1 MRVDNIIPVRRT
13 LTSSHGTRVAA
24 TDSQGEHF
32 GYRPEMRPPTAA
44 STSAQAATFTACQ
57 PASLHGAKTSGDSAV
72 VPIRHVTM
80 VLRRAPRVARVL
92 WCSAAFAALLALTG
106 PTDAQGMGRNERAPQ
121 AQPSTGRYRGDVE
134 LTRLRKSAERGD
146 AQAAW
151 DLCTLYSGSDVESYH
166 GRRVVRDDAVAVE
179 WCRRAA
185 SQGHVRAGGTVG
197 AMYYFGRGVPQDF
210 AQAVRWTRPP
220 ATAGVSEAQYLL
232 GLMYAN
238 GQGLPRDESQAFS
251 WFLRS
256 AEQGYAYAQEFV
268 AARYL
273 SGQGTTRD
281 RLEAQKWLNVC
292 ATRESDARDR
302 CVVERDANAK
312 SMSRADLTEA
322 QGRATQWFAT
332 CSRPSEPRWNMV
344 CQ

>member
-1 MRVDNIIPVRRT
+1 
-13 LTSSHGTRVAA
+13 
-24 TDSQGEHF
+24 
-32 GYRPEMRPPTAA
+32 
-44 STSAQAATFTACQ
+44 
-57 PASLHGAKTSGDSAV
+57 
-72 VPIRHVTM
+72 
-80 VLRRAPRVARVL
+80 
-92 WCSAAFAALLALTG
+92 
-106 PTDAQGMGRNERAPQ
+106 
-121 AQPSTGRYRGDVE
+121 
-134 LTRLRKSAERGD
+134 
-146 AQAAW
+146 
-151 DLCTLYSGSDVESYH
+151 
-166 GRRVVRDDAVAVE
+166 
-179 WCRRAA
+179 
-185 SQGHVRAGGTVG
+185 
-197 AMYYFGRGVPQDF
+197 MYYFGRGVPQDF

-281 RLEAQKWLNVC
+281 RIEAQKWLNVC

-332 CSRPSEPRWNMV
+332 CSRLSEPRWNMV
-344 CQ
+344 CP